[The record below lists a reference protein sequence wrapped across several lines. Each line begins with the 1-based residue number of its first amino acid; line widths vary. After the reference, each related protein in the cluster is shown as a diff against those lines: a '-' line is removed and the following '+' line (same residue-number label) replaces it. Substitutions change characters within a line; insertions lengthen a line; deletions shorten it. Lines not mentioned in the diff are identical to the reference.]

1 MKPLQLKIR
10 NYIEINGF
18 KNNSNKK
25 KRIKTNKKE
34 KNKQNSNRVA

>member
-1 MKPLQLKIR
+1 MDLRITV
-10 NYIEINGF
+10 IN
-18 KNNSNKK
+18 K